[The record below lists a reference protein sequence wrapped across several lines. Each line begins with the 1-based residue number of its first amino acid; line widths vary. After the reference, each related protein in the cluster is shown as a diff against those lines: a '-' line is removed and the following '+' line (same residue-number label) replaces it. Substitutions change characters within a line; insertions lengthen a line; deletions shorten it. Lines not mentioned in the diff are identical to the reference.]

1 VLDASNVWAILS
13 RLRAERAS
21 NLHFEMFKAAILP
34 SHRKIGI
41 RILIA
46 MICAAVFALALVP
59 RDAKS
64 AAVHAQRTT
73 PAPKFHI
80 VALAETNS
88 IHKPFVD
95 AAKTWLGRE
104 SMQDGFAID
113 YISNTEPIDEKF
125 LSQYQLF
132 MQLDYPPY
140 GWTQK
145 AQAAFIA
152 YIEQGK
158 GGWIGFHHAALLGE
172 FDGYPM
178 WDWFS
183 KFMGG
188 IRYKDYIATF
198 VTATVKVEAPEHP
211 VMKGVPAT
219 FVVDRE
225 EWYTWDKSPRPNV
238 KVLATVDESTYSPD
252 SKLKMGGDHPVVW
265 SNENV
270 KARNVYIFMGHRGEH
285 FNNPA
290 YTTMVHNA
298 ILWAAGR

>member
-1 VLDASNVWAILS
+1 MAV
-13 RLRAERAS
+13 
-21 NLHFEMFKAAILP
+21 
-34 SHRKIGI
+34 
-41 RILIA
+41 
-46 MICAAVFALALVP
+46 ICAAVIALAVVP
-59 RDAKS
+59 RGAKS
-64 AAVHAQRTT
+64 AVVPAQRKPA
-73 PAPKFHI
+73 PAPKFHVI
-80 VALAETNS
+80 ALAETNS

-95 AAKTWLGRE
+95 AAKGWLSRE
-104 SMQDGFAID
+104 SISDGFAID
-113 YISNTEPIDEKF
+113 YISNTDPIDEKF

-132 MQLDYPPY
+132 IQLDYPPY
-140 GWTQK
+140 GWTQT
-145 AQAAFIA
+145 AQTAFIS

-198 VTATVKVEAPEHP
+198 ATATVKVEAPEHP

-219 FVVDRE
+219 FVIDRE
-225 EWYTWDKSPRPNV
+225 EWYTWNKSPRPNV

-252 SKLKMGGDHPVVW
+252 STLKMGGDHPVVW
-265 SNENV
+265 SNENM
-270 KARNVYIFMGHRGEH
+270 KARNVYIFMGHRAEH

>member
-1 VLDASNVWAILS
+1 ML
-13 RLRAERAS
+13 
-21 NLHFEMFKAAILP
+21 KAATLLT
-34 SHRKIGI
+34 HRKIAT

-46 MICAAVFALALVP
+46 AICAAVIALAAAP
-59 RDAKS
+59 RGAKS
-64 AAVHAQRTT
+64 AVTLTQQRT
-73 PAPKFHI
+73 PVPKFHVI
-80 VALAETNS
+80 ALAEPNS
-88 IHKPFVD
+88 IHKPFVE
-95 AAKTWLGRE
+95 AAKGWLSRE
-104 SMQDGFAID
+104 SITDGFAID
-113 YISNTEPIDEKF
+113 YIPNTESIDEKF

-132 MQLDYPPY
+132 IQLDYPPY
-140 GWTQK
+140 GWTQT
-145 AQAAFIA
+145 AQTAFIN

-183 KFMGG
+183 NFMGG

-219 FVVDRE
+219 FEIDRE
-225 EWYTWDKSPRPNV
+225 EWYTWNKSPRPNV
-238 KVLATVDESTYSPD
+238 KVLATVDETTYSPD

-265 SNENV
+265 SNENT
-270 KARNVYIFMGHRGEH
+270 KARNVYIFMGHRAEH
-285 FNNPA
+285 FQNPA